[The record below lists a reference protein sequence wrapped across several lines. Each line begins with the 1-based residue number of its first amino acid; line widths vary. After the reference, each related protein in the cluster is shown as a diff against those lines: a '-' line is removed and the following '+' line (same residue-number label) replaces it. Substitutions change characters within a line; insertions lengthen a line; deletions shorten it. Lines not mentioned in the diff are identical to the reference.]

1 MSSDVWTE
9 VGAVEDF
16 IVDAG
21 ACADVGGVQ
30 VAIFR
35 GREASEWYAVENLC
49 PHKKQMVISRGLVG
63 SAKGEPKV
71 ACPLHKRCFS
81 LKDGSPIDHEDT
93 ECLKTFAI
101 KEEGGKV
108 FVGPVV

>member
-1 MSSDVWTE
+1 MSSEIWTS

-21 ACADVGGVQ
+21 SCADVNGVQ

-35 GREASEWYAVENLC
+35 GRDDAWYAVENLC

-63 SAKGEPKV
+63 SQGGEPKV
-71 ACPLHKRCFS
+71 ACPLHKRNFS
-81 LKDGSPIDHEDT
+81 LKDGQPMGHEDT

-101 KEEGGKV
+101 KTEGRKV
-108 FVGPVV
+108 LVGPAV